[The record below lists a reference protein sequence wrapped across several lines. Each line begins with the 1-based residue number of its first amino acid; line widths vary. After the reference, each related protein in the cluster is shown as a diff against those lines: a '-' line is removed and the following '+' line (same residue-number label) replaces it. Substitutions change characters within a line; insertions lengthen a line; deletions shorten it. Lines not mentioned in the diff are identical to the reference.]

1 MRKTLATSLTVVMA
15 AILLT
20 LGAGGCTFNP
30 KVSFRPTRTYQCPG
44 TVVRYGRAT
53 PTSPPA
59 GSVEDQ
65 SGTALQFSSLAL
77 NQPLYP
83 DKSWCPG
90 AIPAPLKGA
99 YLVRIRYSDRTA
111 HATNED
117 TDWFLRLWLYG
128 RSVDRFWIA
137 FDDRAAS
144 PPSWLTKDFKKVTP
158 AVFLSSTQS
167 YFAGGQVKRVRY
179 QLWEPKA
186 GFADYIE
193 GGIRTLGG
201 NNAKGVAWK
210 TGTTGSQY
218 LVVLR
223 MRPRPDTSTRL
234 EALGLATLKVV
245 SRVPPRETSE
255 TWLNSAKALAME
267 KWLKKPEHA
276 KYRQAYRDGL
286 VGLEV
291 STNSCSEITSGTGS
305 TGRPLRALQEG
316 NDPEML
322 GSWVRASEGEFDPSS
337 STITVT
343 MSGHAPVTTHVAGTI
358 AFDIGRDNTAS
369 IENINLW
376 GNDLILG
383 NGVTVRDLSVTQRRS
398 FLALCADGLPHF
410 PGRLCGR
417 YEVPVDAENG
427 LSAEAV
433 VSVGGSDVVLL
444 LQNSSPLTLDVD
456 LNTMEFSFSGGPLT
470 GTLEVNGQSYT
481 VDVSVALEGAL
492 TNLAPVADI
501 SETAAEWECGDTG
514 LAQVLLS
521 ATSSTDELDPTD
533 ITGFDWYE
541 DRGALTQRHLGS
553 GSTLST
559 PLVFGSHD
567 LTLKVTD
574 AHGSYSTTDF
584 VVDVVD
590 SRIDSIQPP
599 PDRWVVVADP
609 AGTPVQIG
617 TAGASDVCSGVV
629 EIENDAP
636 ASGLFPLG
644 FTPVTWVFDDT
655 HGNLVRHVQRVF
667 VVDQAFFPPP
677 VSEIEI
683 SVPEVS
689 PGQSVSIVHRTWPQ
703 GKGMLLD
710 EYVLIR
716 DGAGGIWSIDSSGG
730 IAPGVVPR
738 ATWNNLGASAT
749 TATVFSGAI
758 DPYLPGPGFYTVE
771 AVLVVPGGD
780 PLDASEIV
788 GWSRSELEIVR

>member
-1 MRKTLATSLTVVMA
+1 MGWGLQSLRSA
-15 AILLT
+15 A
-20 LGAGGCTFNP
+20 A
-30 KVSFRPTRTYQCPG
+30 
-44 TVVRYGRAT
+44 A
-53 PTSPPA
+53 
-59 GSVEDQ
+59 
-65 SGTALQFSSLAL
+65 
-77 NQPLYP
+77 
-83 DKSWCPG
+83 
-90 AIPAPLKGA
+90 
-99 YLVRIRYSDRTA
+99 RTA

-234 EALGLATLKVV
+234 EALGLA
-245 SRVPPRETSE
+245 
-255 TWLNSAKALAME
+255 
-267 KWLKKPEHA
+267 
-276 KYRQAYRDGL
+276 
-286 VGLEV
+286 
-291 STNSCSEITSGTGS
+291 
-305 TGRPLRALQEG
+305 
-316 NDPEML
+316 
-322 GSWVRASEGEFDPSS
+322 
-337 STITVT
+337 
-343 MSGHAPVTTHVAGTI
+343 
-358 AFDIGRDNTAS
+358 
-369 IENINLW
+369 
-376 GNDLILG
+376 
-383 NGVTVRDLSVTQRRS
+383 
-398 FLALCADGLPHF
+398 
-410 PGRLCGR
+410 
-417 YEVPVDAENG
+417 
-427 LSAEAV
+427 
-433 VSVGGSDVVLL
+433 
-444 LQNSSPLTLDVD
+444 
-456 LNTMEFSFSGGPLT
+456 
-470 GTLEVNGQSYT
+470 
-481 VDVSVALEGAL
+481 
-492 TNLAPVADI
+492 
-501 SETAAEWECGDTG
+501 
-514 LAQVLLS
+514 
-521 ATSSTDELDPTD
+521 
-533 ITGFDWYE
+533 
-541 DRGALTQRHLGS
+541 
-553 GSTLST
+553 
-559 PLVFGSHD
+559 
-567 LTLKVTD
+567 TLKVTD